1 MILMKINN
9 IYSVR
14 VEAFAYA
21 IMILGVVGD
30 HISTSVALSR
40 DYIKESNPI
49 ALSMMKNGLWIQTD
63 IILIVVSILAAFTL
77 QRVIKNPSSRMI
89 LIIPLICGLV
99 RIGVTFWNVSL
110 LLG

>member
-1 MILMKINN
+1 MKINDL
-9 IYSVR
+9 YSVR

-40 DYIKESNPI
+40 DYIRESNPI
-49 ALSMMKNGLWIQTD
+49 ALSLMDNGIWIQTD
-63 IILIVVSILAAFTL
+63 IILIVVSIFAVFAL

-89 LIIPLICGLV
+89 LIIPVICGLV
-99 RIGVTFWNVSL
+99 RLGVTFWNVSL
-110 LLG
+110 LLGS